1 MKNDEREFFER
12 LLKFTD
18 VKEILRHSFIS
29 SAIYKYIIK
38 ESPLNDAN
46 YEETKDSFQLK
57 N

>member
-18 VKEILRHSFIS
+18 VKEILRHPFIS
-29 SAIYKYIIK
+29 SAVYKDIIK
-38 ESPLNDAN
+38 EPPQNDAN
-46 YEETKDSFQLK
+46 YEETKESFQLK